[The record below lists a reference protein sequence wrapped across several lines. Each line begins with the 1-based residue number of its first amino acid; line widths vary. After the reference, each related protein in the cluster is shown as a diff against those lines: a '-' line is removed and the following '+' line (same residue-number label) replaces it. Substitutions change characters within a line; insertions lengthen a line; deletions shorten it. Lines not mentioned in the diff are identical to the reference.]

1 MSRRPAEDT
10 PLLSEQSWAIKPAAQ
25 TLRDHGL
32 QSIFIQDICPAFT
45 VDDPRKLAFA
55 LSVLLHLRQIIQLER
70 YTKDDP
76 YERWSQEQTKKTD
89 VDTTEETMKE
99 LWDLFLDSPRD
110 SQTIEKVLWHPFPI
124 EDRKAETVRGI
135 PPISSSFLASLSIAQ
150 SSTSLPSPMLP
161 KSSLLILSSYGA

>member
-55 LSVLLHLRQIIQLER
+55 LSVLLHLRRTIQLEQ
-70 YTKDDP
+70 YTTKAP
-76 YERWSQEQTKKTD
+76 YERWSHEQTKKTD
-89 VDTTEETMKE
+89 IETTEESMKE
-99 LWDLFLDSPRD
+99 LWDLFLDSARD
-110 SQTIEKVLWHPFPI
+110 SQTIEKVLWHAFPL
-124 EDRKAETVRGI
+124 EDRNANTVRGTL
-135 PPISSSFLASLSIAQ
+135 PVSLSFPVSISFVQ
-150 SSTSLPSPMLP
+150 S
-161 KSSLLILSSYGA
+161 